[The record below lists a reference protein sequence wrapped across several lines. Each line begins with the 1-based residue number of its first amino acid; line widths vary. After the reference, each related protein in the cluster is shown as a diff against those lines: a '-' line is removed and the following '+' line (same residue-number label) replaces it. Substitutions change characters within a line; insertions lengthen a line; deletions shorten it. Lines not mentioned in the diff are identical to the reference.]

1 MNYTKG
7 EWQPIQDNKDPNRYH
22 IIAFD
27 EDGTNRNVCL
37 LSVREPSEHLANA
50 HLIAAAV
57 NACAS
62 VNPDNPLAVAES
74 IKDMYEALTLTG
86 NFLKGFKREFP
97 HLFKK
102 SDSEWVRFNAI
113 IEQALT
119 KAEGK

>member
-1 MNYTKG
+1 MNPK
-7 EWQPIQDNKDPNRYH
+7 
-22 IIAFD
+22 
-27 EDGTNRNVCL
+27 
-37 LSVREPSEHLANA
+37 LSDLRK
-50 HLIAAAV
+50 AA
-57 NACAS
+57 
-62 VNPDNPLAVAES
+62 P
-74 IKDMYEALTLTG
+74 DMYEALTLTG